1 MHLDYNNARDRD
13 RTQVLRFWGL
23 RGRAKK
29 VDFTI
34 LRMYRMK
41 ARIRRMKIRFTSQN
55 NKYTV
60 SISTEISDVS
70 SENAG
75 FKKDFE
81 IIGRAKIKENMNNM
95 RQTEEKSCK

>member
-1 MHLDYNNARDRD
+1 
-13 RTQVLRFWGL
+13 
-23 RGRAKK
+23 
-29 VDFTI
+29 
-34 LRMYRMK
+34 MK
-41 ARIRRMKIRFTSQN
+41 ARIRRKEIRFKSQS

-75 FKKDFE
+75 FKKDSK

-95 RQTEEKSCK
+95 R